1 MLCVVSSRE
10 VRPSMAD
17 GEADELA
24 RLGVTPSEHMHVHA
38 RVGAA
43 QMSDAAARTA
53 NIFLHNNENDPPA
66 GA

>member
-1 MLCVVSSRE
+1 MRK
-10 VRPSMAD
+10 RARHYPQ
-17 GEADELA
+17 LA